1 MNELLSSGEVAHLP
15 HRIPNDKYGRRR
27 AMGKDRENTTV
38 TIAAGEIHGQM
49 LELVA
54 EILRSNRI
62 FAQMTPPNIY

>member
-1 MNELLSSGEVAHLP
+1 
-15 HRIPNDKYGRRR
+15 
-27 AMGKDRENTTV
+27 MGKDRENTTV

-62 FAQMTPPNIY
+62 FAQMTPPQYLLITVVT